1 MRLLEAILAAGI
13 IPAIRHRLLRT
24 IGGLRPTFALMIA
37 LSTIATVISI
47 VAIVIDTLAM
57 TTLVTTRGPIMT
69 VVAVVPVV
77 TLTPTLL
84 TVAIVAYRLLNLRH
98 ESLWEAVFD
107 TIAAVIVAEFVSA
120 VTHIAR
126 CAHTLTIVAVHALA
140 LRIDLL
146 AIGHDDAAIMLGV
159 LQIVFRKHRITRR
172 LGVARQGHI
181 FFSYMSRSAPNFNVR
196 AIGFEAARERI
207 VVVAALAVVIV
218 VIIAPPTT
226 AAILLTLPHCPNGSR
241 LT

>member
-1 MRLLEAILAAGI
+1 
-13 IPAIRHRLLRT
+13 
-24 IGGLRPTFALMIA
+24 
-37 LSTIATVISI
+37 
-47 VAIVIDTLAM
+47 
-57 TTLVTTRGPIMT
+57 MT

-84 TVAIVAYRLLNLRH
+84 TIAIVAYRLLNLRH

-120 VTHIAR
+120 VTHLAR
-126 CAHTLTIVAVHALA
+126 CAHTLTIIAVHALA

-146 AIGHDDAAIMLGV
+146 AIGHDDAGVMLGV
-159 LQIVFRKHRITRR
+159 LQIILCEHRIARR
-172 LGVARQGHI
+172 LRVARQSHV
-181 FFSYMSRSAPNFNVR
+181 FLSYMGRSAPDFHIR

-207 VVVAALAVVIV
+207 VVVAALAVVV
-218 VIIAPPTT
+218 VVIAPPTT